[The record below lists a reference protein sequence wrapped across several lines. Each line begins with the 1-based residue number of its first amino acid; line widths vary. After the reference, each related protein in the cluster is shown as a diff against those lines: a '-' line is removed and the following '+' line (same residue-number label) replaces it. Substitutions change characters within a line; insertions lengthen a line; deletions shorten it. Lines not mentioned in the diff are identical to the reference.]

1 MTSLMPCSSKWVG
14 NELTDRQLERAQDE
28 ACSQGAGCST
38 REATPLKLWV
48 SSSSAHARHNLRLH
62 LRLGN
67 FEEVRR

>member
-1 MTSLMPCSSKWVG
+1 MNSRIGSSNDRTG
-14 NELTDRQLERAQDE
+14 RGLLTGR
-28 ACSQGAGCST
+28 AGCST